1 MLNKQSP
8 LPMYYQIEEDIRQR
22 IAKQEFLPGEA
33 IPSERA
39 LTETYDVSRMTVRQA
54 VNNLVMEGL
63 LYREKGKG
71 TFIAE
76 TKMEQPLTGLT
87 SFTEDM
93 KRRGLKPGNKLLSFD
108 VKEAGSKLAA
118 KLQIEAGERVFEV
131 KRVRLADEVPM
142 ALETTFIPY
151 TLMPGLTQEHI
162 QQSFYAYVES
172 ELGLTIG
179 RAEQAIEA
187 SLADE
192 AEAEAL
198 AIPLHAALLG
208 IERLTFTTDNTPFEL
223 VQSAYRADRYKFLAE
238 ITRE

>member
-8 LPMYYQIEEDIRQR
+8 LPMYYQIEEDIKKR
-22 IAKQEFLPGEA
+22 IAKQEFLPGES

-39 LTETYDVSRMTVRQA
+39 LTEMYDVSRMTVRQA
-54 VNNLVMEGL
+54 VNNLVQEGL

-76 TKMEQPLTGLT
+76 AKMEQSLSGLT

-93 KRRGLKPGNKLLSFD
+93 KRRGLKPGNKLLSFE
-108 VKEAGSKLAA
+108 VKEAGSPLAKKLGM
-118 KLQIEAGERVFEV
+118 EADERFYEV
-131 KRVRLADEVPM
+131 RRVRLADDVPM
-142 ALETTFIPY
+142 ALETTYIPY
-151 TLMPGLTQEHI
+151 GLMPELTEEHI

-172 ELGLTIG
+172 LGLTIG

-187 SLADE
+187 ALAE
-192 AEAEAL
+192 EYQAEAL
-198 AIPLHAALLG
+198 EIPLHAALLG
-208 IERLTFTTDNTPFEL
+208 IERLTFTTDGRPFEL

-238 ITRE
+238 IHRN